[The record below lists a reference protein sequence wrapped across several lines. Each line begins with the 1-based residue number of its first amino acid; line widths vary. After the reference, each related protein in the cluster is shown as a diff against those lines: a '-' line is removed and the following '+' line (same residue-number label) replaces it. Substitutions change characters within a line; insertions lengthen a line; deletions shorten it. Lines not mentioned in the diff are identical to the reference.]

1 MRSPWL
7 PAFLAG
13 LFAVLGVPVFLRLP
27 LWCDVTL
34 YDVAARSLLAG
45 GLHYR
50 DVFDTNPPGFVWCLT
65 LLRATLGTS
74 TIAVRAVDLAVLA
87 GIVLC
92 LDRLAKLGGGS
103 RTSRAWAT
111 AGMLAIYLFS
121 TEYIHAQRDIWLAL
135 PALVALVLRLRRIGS
150 ARGYFW
156 PAVAEGLLWGAAT
169 WIKPQVIPIA
179 LFAWLLTVRRLSAGS
194 WKVAAVDLAG
204 NFAAGAAL
212 GLLGLGYLVAS
223 GTWPHYWIV
232 MTEWNVHYSDLMFK
246 ELDGRTDLE
255 WTWFRP
261 WSALLVPSMLLVM
274 ASLIDGRI
282 WSARWL
288 PAGRSGPVGRVLG
301 GILFDP
307 APGDPERFSR
317 AVLAGVF
324 FVWTAVSLLFQREF
338 IYVHVLE
345 VLLMLALWASHRWC
359 LPALALAWIAA
370 LNLAFRI
377 ADDSPDFQNSARI
390 TCRRIGRDFDR
401 FDLDYR
407 HPLARRGYFDKWTAS
422 FTTPTT
428 GQDDAR
434 LKDRLKREKL
444 HVATTNWEELG
455 EVAEYLRGQ
464 NAKDR
469 EVVCWNEGVHPL
481 YLLLELQPG
490 IRFMHVHNTDGISP
504 DAGKLV
510 RGELKANPKVRF
522 VVVDLEWVA
531 GIEGWDSAPTP
542 YRPGR
547 GHPEPNHLLP
557 KLSQNWDGVFPYDRR
572 RTVFRSDRELGRYV
586 VFAVTVP
593 LGTVD

>member
-1 MRSPWL
+1 M
-7 PAFLAG
+7 
-13 LFAVLGVPVFLRLP
+13 PVFLRLP

-45 GLHYR
+45 GVHYR

-74 TIAVRAVDLAVLA
+74 TISVRAVDLAVFA
-87 GIVLC
+87 GILLC

-103 RTSRAWAT
+103 RTSRAWAA

-135 PALVALVLRLRRIGS
+135 PVLIALFLRLRRIGS
-150 ARGYFW
+150 PRGFFW

-194 WKVAAVDLAG
+194 WKVAALDLAG

-223 GTWPHYWIV
+223 GTWPHYWVV

-246 ELDGRTDLE
+246 ELDGRIDLE

-261 WSALLVPSMLLVM
+261 WSALLAPSMLLVL

-282 WSARWL
+282 WSAQWL
-288 PAGRSGPVGRVLG
+288 LAGKLGPIGRIHG

-307 APGDPERFSR
+307 APSDSARFTR

-345 VLLMLALWASHRWC
+345 VLLVLALWASHRWY

-370 LNLAFRI
+370 LNLAFRM
-377 ADDSPDFQNSARI
+377 ADDSPDFQNSARV
-390 TCRRIGRDFDR
+390 TCRQLGQDFDK

-481 YLLLELQPG
+481 YLLLGLRPG

-504 DAGKLV
+504 DAAKLV

-531 GIEGWDSAPTP
+531 SIEGWDNTLPTP

-547 GHPEPNHLLP
+547 SPGNLLP
-557 KLSQNWDGVFPYDRR
+557 ALSLNWDGVFPYDGRK
-572 RTVFRSDRELGRYV
+572 TAFRSNGGLGRYL

-593 LGTVD
+593 LGTVE

>member
-1 MRSPWL
+1 M
-7 PAFLAG
+7 LAG

-45 GLHYR
+45 GVHYR

-74 TIAVRAVDLAVLA
+74 TIAVRAVDLAVFA
-87 GIVLC
+87 GIVFC
-92 LDRLAKLGGGS
+92 LDRLAKRGGGS
-103 RTSRAWAT
+103 LASRAWAV
-111 AGMLAIYLFS
+111 AGMLAIYLFG

-135 PALVALVLRLRRIGS
+135 PALIALVLRLRRIGS
-150 ARGYFW
+150 PRGYFW

-194 WKVAAVDLAG
+194 WKLAALDLAG

-232 MTEWNVHYSDLMFK
+232 MTEWNVHYSALMFK
-246 ELDGRTDLE
+246 ELDGRIDLE

-261 WSALLVPSMLLVM
+261 WSALLVPSMLLVV

-288 PAGRSGPVGRVLG
+288 PDGKRGPVGRVLG
-301 GILFDP
+301 GFVFDP
-307 APGDPERFSR
+307 APSDPARFTR

-324 FVWTAVSLLFQREF
+324 FAWTAVSLLFQREF

-390 TCRRIGRDFDR
+390 TCRRIGRDFDQ

-407 HPLARRGYFDKWTAS
+407 HPLARRGYSDKWTAS

-434 LKDRLKREKL
+434 LKDRLKREKP

-481 YLLLELQPG
+481 YLLLGLQPG
-490 IRFMHVHNTDGISP
+490 LRFMHVHNTDGISP

-510 RGELKANPKVRF
+510 RSELMANPKVRF

-531 GIEGWDSAPTP
+531 SIEGWDSAPPTP

-547 GHPEPNHLLP
+547 GQPEPNHLLP

-572 RTVFRSDRELGRYV
+572 KTVFRSNRELGRYV